1 MQARRPG
8 KTQRAQ
14 PMSGCGM
21 KIAGHSI
28 PETTEGEPV
37 GRVLVVTIVE
47 GSALFNE
54 SCMRKDSICEDAA
67 E

>member
-1 MQARRPG
+1 
-8 KTQRAQ
+8 
-14 PMSGCGM
+14 MSGCGM